1 MIYYKKRFGGCLMNV
16 NTGKTAILERS
27 IFLERFLTYRVVF
40 EEYFKT
46 MSLIDRGEVLKYETY
61 ERLTD
66 NFLINLKKY
75 IKLGTSYIDK
85 YQLQNTTMEH
95 SLNQYYV
102 DLINSLN
109 CMNLTNN
116 VLDHYEMKA
125 AKERISQS
133 EIQVVKNFGAGL
145 S

>member
-1 MIYYKKRFGGCLMNV
+1 MTRS
-16 NTGKTAILERS
+16 TGKTAILERS

-75 IKLGTSYIDK
+75 IRLGASYIEK
-85 YQLQNTTMEH
+85 YQLQNTKMEH
-95 SLNQYYV
+95 SLNQYFV
-102 DLINSLN
+102 ELVNSLN
-109 CMNLTNN
+109 CMNLSNN
-116 VLDHYEMKA
+116 ELDRHEMKN
-125 AKERISQS
+125 AKVRISQS
-133 EIQVVKNFGAGL
+133 ENQVVKTFGAGL
-145 S
+145 T